1 MEARDAESSASDGFE
16 QVMRNLFVVTDVFI
30 ILMVG
35 MVSQMCMWSNHRNLR
50 ITYVPFIMSIKSQ
63 VKY

>member
-16 QVMRNLFVVTDVFI
+16 QVMRNLFVVTDVFV

-35 MVSQMCMWSNHRNLR
+35 IVSQMCMWSKHRNLHV
-50 ITYVPFIMSIKSQ
+50 TYVPFVMSIKSQ
-63 VKY
+63 VKC